1 MFVSN
6 FMSSPVRTVTPATL
20 LPAAREIMTAG
31 SCRHLPVV
39 DERHMLLGIITDR
52 DLRSSLPSLLL
63 TEAEREEYL
72 QRFAT
77 LPVGR
82 IMTAIVT
89 KLSLKATL
97 DDALIL
103 FEERKVGALPVVN
116 EANQLMGILAVND
129 LLKAYKQLFGLGVR
143 GSSLLVVRDD
153 GQPRVL
159 TRLTELLETKQVPFT
174 RLIRTGGPGQNSE
187 ENLIYVRVHTY
198 NLRGIHQALA
208 AAGFETVIPAA
219 INLAS

>member
-6 FMSSPVRTVTPATL
+6 FMSAPVRTVTPATL
-20 LPAAREIMTAG
+20 LTEAREIMNTG
-31 SCRHLPVV
+31 SFRHLPVV
-39 DERHMLLGIITDR
+39 DERNILRGIITDR
-52 DLRSSLPSLLL
+52 DLRSAMPSRLM
-63 TEAEREEYL
+63 TEPEREEYRH
-72 QRFAT
+72 RFAILT
-77 LPVGR
+77 VGQ

-89 KLSLKATL
+89 KLPDKATL

-116 EANQLMGILAVND
+116 EANRIVGILAVND

-153 GQPRVL
+153 GRPRVL
-159 TRLTELLETKQVPFT
+159 TRLTELLETKAVPFT
-174 RLIRTGGPGQNSE
+174 RLIRTGGPGQNSD

-198 NLRGIHQALA
+198 NLSGIHQALA